1 MDAFLNALKAVSIT
15 FSQHIVKL
23 FHRANRSFISQPLLP
38 TQGPWVDPG
47 KKEDFGNLSSGGRG
61 FQLVFEKGLGE
72 TWSRVITSTTFLS
85 IPCTRFAFPQDL
97 SSKGSSGQVCGV
109 TAPGVGAV
117 SVKMMLPGWAHGWCT
132 QQLQKASAGAGGG
145 LCPRSAVSWPRSTSA
160 GNPCSSLNSSQ
171 TLVLALE
178 LCSHPFCCESCF
190 SIFAL
195 LQISTM
201 YGLGTKK
208 SNGYRLKINPSP

>member
-1 MDAFLNALKAVSIT
+1 MLSVHLWARININIIRLLWKIPERDYNQRFLRRRTGEKKKREINGPFLNALKAVSIT

-97 SSKGSSGQVCGV
+97 HQREVQDKY
-109 TAPGVGAV
+109 VG
-117 SVKMMLPGWAHGWCT
+117 W
-132 QQLQKASAGAGGG
+132 QLQVWVQ
-145 LCPRSAVSWPRSTSA
+145 CR
-160 GNPCSSLNSSQ
+160 
-171 TLVLALE
+171 
-178 LCSHPFCCESCF
+178 
-190 SIFAL
+190 
-195 LQISTM
+195 
-201 YGLGTKK
+201 
-208 SNGYRLKINPSP
+208 